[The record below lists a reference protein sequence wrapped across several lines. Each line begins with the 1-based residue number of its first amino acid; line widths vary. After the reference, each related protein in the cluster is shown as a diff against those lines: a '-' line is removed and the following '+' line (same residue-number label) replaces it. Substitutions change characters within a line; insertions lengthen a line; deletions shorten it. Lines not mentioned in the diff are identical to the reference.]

1 VSGRAAERPCASQT
15 AHSPLFDHIAS
26 ERAASTKGASVTLP
40 GLGVACLAGFV
51 VPYKKGPSGP
61 LKIFL
66 VGAVNLPA
74 SDAAPAADA
83 ANPADPPNT
92 G

>member
-1 VSGRAAERPCASQT
+1 MPRRDPCASQT
-15 AHSPLFDHIAS
+15 AHSPLFDHIAR

-66 VGAVNLPA
+66 FGAVNLPA